1 MFECIQICPELDCA
15 NEPHCKSNETS
26 KECPCGNTPV
36 WSSMRNKMNISI
48 IISALFKLQDSQ
60 ENIEITNIE
69 ILENEI
75 KVHFIDENN
84 DNIIAKI
91 PVEILPY

>member
-1 MFECIQICPELDCA
+1 
-15 NEPHCKSNETS
+15 
-26 KECPCGNTPV
+26 
-36 WSSMRNKMNISI
+36 MNISI